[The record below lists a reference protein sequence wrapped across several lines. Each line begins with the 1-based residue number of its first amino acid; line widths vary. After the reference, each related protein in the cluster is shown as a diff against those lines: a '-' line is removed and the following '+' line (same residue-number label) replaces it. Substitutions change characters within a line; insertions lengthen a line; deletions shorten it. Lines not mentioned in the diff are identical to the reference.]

1 MLAEDT
7 AQQAPSRVIQPH
19 GPQYFHIQCTHYAFL
34 LCSTLLESNDWCF
47 ACSQSETSQGK
58 SCLCP
63 HYVRVAKLP
72 IISSLAASLLAE
84 DTAQQAPSR
93 VIQPHGP
100 QYFHIQCTHYAFLL
114 CSTLLES
121 NDWCF
126 ACSQSETSQEKS
138 CLCPHYVRVAKL
150 PIISSLAASL
160 LAEDTA
166 QQAPSRV
173 IQPHGPQYFHI
184 QCTHYAFLLC
194 STLLES
200 NDWCFACSQSE
211 TSQGKSCLCPHYV
224 RVAKL
229 PIISSLAASLLA
241 EDTAQ
246 QAPSRVINR
255 TGHNI
260 SISSAPT
267 TLFFFVLLFLNPM
280 TGVSHVLNRRQVRR
294 KAACAHTTSA

>member
-1 MLAEDT
+1 MFSIGDKSGEPMKLPVPT
-7 AQQAPSRVIQPH
+7 LRPRSKAPN
-19 GPQYFHIQCTHYAFL
+19 Y
-34 LCSTLLESNDWCF
+34 CSTLLESNDWCF
-47 ACSQSETSQGK
+47 ACSQSETSQEK

-63 HYVRVAKLP
+63 HYVRIAKLP

-138 CLCPHYVRVAKL
+138 CLCPHYVR
-150 PIISSLAASL
+150 I
-160 LAEDTA
+160 
-166 QQAPSRV
+166 
-173 IQPHGPQYFHI
+173 
-184 QCTHYAFLLC
+184 
-194 STLLES
+194 
-200 NDWCFACSQSE
+200 
-211 TSQGKSCLCPHYV
+211 
-224 RVAKL
+224 AKL

-280 TGVSHVLNRRQVRR
+280 TGVSHVLNRRQVRG